1 MKKEYVT
8 ARLFKNNRAADCL
21 ITEEEL
27 QELHDSDQQQA
38 TEALNN
44 SLENNETVESNANP
58 NKSSLS
64 QRLLSVIKRA
74 LAILADDLKG

>member
-21 ITEEEL
+21 IIEE
-27 QELHDSDQQQA
+27 ELHDSDQQKA

-44 SLENNETVESNANP
+44 SLENNETVESYANP

-64 QRLLSVIKRA
+64 QRLLSVIQRA
-74 LAILADDLKG
+74 LAVLADDRKG

>member
-8 ARLFKNNRAADCL
+8 GRLFKNNRAADCL

-27 QELHDSDQQQA
+27 HDSDQKQS

-44 SLENNETVESNANP
+44 SLENNDTVESCTNP
-58 NKSSLS
+58 EPSLP
-64 QRLLSVIKRA
+64 QRILNFIQSALVLLGLDRKR
-74 LAILADDLKG
+74 